1 MTVINFNPSTNKPS
15 EKFKSDLFKWI
26 AKALGCFPI
35 SPAYAMFGKYGF
47 NNCVKEMSLH
57 LFMLCGMA
65 IGYTYRSKGNNN
77 DNKIKSNDEKVI
89 YHMRIEIDAF
99 IRRIVNFN
107 WSKIVLNCWKNYALS
122 EREAGYCGIIHQI
135 LGGKLSEENVPYLKG
150 IRVNIPEGIDK
161 IMESI
166 IELNESKKKA
176 VRSKRRR

>member
-1 MTVINFNPSTNKPS
+1 
-15 EKFKSDLFKWI
+15 
-26 AKALGCFPI
+26 
-35 SPAYAMFGKYGF
+35 MFGKYGF

-166 IELNESKKKA
+166 IELNESKKR
-176 VRSKRRR
+176 RSDQKEGVKVKSCINLDKLKYLILTITNHANIF